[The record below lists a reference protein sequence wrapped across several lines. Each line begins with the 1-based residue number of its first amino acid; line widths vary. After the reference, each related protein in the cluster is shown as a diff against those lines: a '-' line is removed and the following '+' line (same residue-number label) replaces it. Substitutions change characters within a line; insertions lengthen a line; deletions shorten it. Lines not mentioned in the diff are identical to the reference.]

1 MEEVLRL
8 IKHRQS
14 CIEQVKALEDR
25 RKAFDRDIEEMLGIG
40 THKVGSYSVTIQ
52 DTTETR
58 FDSNSFRKEYPEL
71 AAKFNKTGNKHIF
84 RIVEVSE

>member
-14 CIEQVKALEDR
+14 CIEQVKALDG
-25 RKAFDRDIEEMLGIG
+25 DIEELLGIG
-40 THKVGSYSVTIQ
+40 THKVGSYSVIIQ

-58 FDSNSFRKEYPEL
+58 FDSSSFRKEYPDL